1 MINHIPPIG
10 SKRIMAYMAMENMK
24 PIDKTNTLL
33 DQTMKAKY
41 ARSVA
46 ATVER
51 SEFNT
56 LKALIS
62 SERFNRQRIINF
74 SA

>member
-10 SKRIMAYMAMENMK
+10 SKRVMVYMAQENMK
-24 PIDKTNTLL
+24 PVNKVDTLL

-51 SEFNT
+51 NEFNT
-56 LKALIS
+56 LKALNS
-62 SERFNRQRIINF
+62 AERGYRERILNF

>member
-10 SKRIMAYMAMENMK
+10 SKRVMVYMAQENMK
-24 PIDKTNTLL
+24 PVNKTDTLL

-46 ATVER
+46 AAVER

-56 LKALIS
+56 LKALNS
-62 SERFNRQRIINF
+62 AERGYRERILNF

>member
-10 SKRIMAYMAMENMK
+10 SKRVMVYMAQENMK
-24 PIDKTNTLL
+24 PINKTNTLL

-46 ATVER
+46 ATVKR

-56 LKALIS
+56 LKALNS
-62 SERFNRQRIINF
+62 AERGYKERILNF

>member
-10 SKRIMAYMAMENMK
+10 AKRMMAYMAQENMK
-24 PIDKTNTLL
+24 PINKVDTLL
-33 DQTMKAKY
+33 DQTMRAKY

-51 SEFNT
+51 SEFNA